1 MNAALMERD
10 ERTVAVE
17 NAGYRWSSLTLSY
30 GLLIIVAVRAFAR
43 GEQPWDLLALVVL
56 AGAVHAAYQASRKV
70 LHRRWVL
77 ASALS
82 FAAAAVL
89 ALLIALARR

>member
-1 MNAALMERD
+1 MNAVLTERD

-56 AGAVHAAYQASRKV
+56 AGAVHAAYQASRQV
-70 LHRRWVL
+70 LQRRWVL

-82 FAAAAVL
+82 FVAAAVL
-89 ALLIALARR
+89 ALVIALVRR